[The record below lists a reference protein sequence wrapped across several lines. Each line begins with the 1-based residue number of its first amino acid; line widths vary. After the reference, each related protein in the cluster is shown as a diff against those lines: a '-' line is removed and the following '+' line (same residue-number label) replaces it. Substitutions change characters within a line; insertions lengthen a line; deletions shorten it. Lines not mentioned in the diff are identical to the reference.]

1 MPGGWLRSRLGRRG
15 PPANR
20 GGGPAGGPKG
30 ARTDGAPESTAPRQG
45 GSGAPEAPA
54 PQQGDT
60 SVAVR
65 EILGGDGRNAE
76 FEEFLDERVLVSRDA
91 LGKKE
96 MKIKVV
102 EVTDDHPPSKWK
114 LGDRVKA
121 RRILV
126 TIKHLESMRVEEAE
140 FDIEAIERELAQK
153 RHYTSSNRWIPT
165 SDIRN
170 GYVLKS
176 RHMPLISDAV
186 ALDYISF

>member
-1 MPGGWLRSRLGRRG
+1 LRSRLGG
-15 PPANR
+15 LAGR
-20 GGGPAGGPKG
+20 GGADNVAGPRGGAGQEAGEGLAGHGAAAPPEEGPA
-30 ARTDGAPESTAPRQG
+30 RQG
-45 GSGAPEAPA
+45 AT
-54 PQQGDT
+54 D
-60 SVAVR
+60 VAVR
-65 EILGGDGRNAE
+65 EILGGDERNAE

-102 EVTDDHPPSKWK
+102 EVTDEHPPSKWK

-140 FDIEAIERELAQK
+140 FDVEAIERELAQK

>member
-1 MPGGWLRSRLGRRG
+1 MRWGRR
-15 PPANR
+15 R
-20 GGGPAGGPKG
+20 AG
-30 ARTDGAPESTAPRQG
+30 TDGD
-45 GSGAPEAPA
+45 GAGPGAEGRADAEAGTPAAGA
-54 PQQGDT
+54 PQQGQTD
-60 SVAVR
+60 VAVR
-65 EILGGDGRNAE
+65 EILGGGGERNAE

-102 EVTDDHPPSKWK
+102 EVTDEHAPSKWK

-126 TIKHLESMRVEEAE
+126 TIKHLETMRVEEAE
-140 FDIEAIERELAQK
+140 FDIEAIERELAEK

-165 SDIRN
+165 ADIRN
-170 GYVLKS
+170 GYVVKS

-186 ALDYISF
+186 ALDYIAF

>member
-1 MPGGWLRSRLGRRG
+1 MGLGRGR
-15 PPANR
+15 
-20 GGGPAGGPKG
+20 AGEPGE
-30 ARTDGAPESTAPRQG
+30 A
-45 GSGAPEAPA
+45 SGAPDVSPPESGSA
-54 PQQGDT
+54 PQQGQADI
-60 SVAVR
+60 AVR
-65 EILGGDGRNAE
+65 EILGGGGERNAE

-102 EVTDDHPPSKWK
+102 EVTDEHAPSKWK

-126 TIKHLESMRVEEAE
+126 TIKHLETMRVEEAE
-140 FDIEAIERELAQK
+140 FDIEAIERELAEK

-176 RHMPLISDAV
+176 RHMTLISDAV
-186 ALDYISF
+186 ALDYIAF

>member
-1 MPGGWLRSRLGRRG
+1 MPGGGLRSRLGRLAG
-15 PPANR
+15 R
-20 GGGPAGGPKG
+20 GGDGNVAGPRDGAGQGAGESPAGHGAAPPPK
-30 ARTDGAPESTAPRQG
+30 ES
-45 GSGAPEAPA
+45 PA
-54 PQQGDT
+54 QQGATD
-60 SVAVR
+60 VAVR
-65 EILGGDGRNAE
+65 EILGGGERNAE

-102 EVTDDHPPSKWK
+102 EVTDEHPPSKWK

>member
-1 MPGGWLRSRLGRRG
+1 MPWKGVRSRLGRLGKAEGRG
-15 PPANR
+15 A
-20 GGGPAGGPKG
+20 GPAGEGPG
-30 ARTDGAPESTAPRQG
+30 DAPR
-45 GSGAPEAPA
+45 AEAPA
-54 PQQGDT
+54 PQAPAPHRGEADA
-60 SVAVR
+60 AVR
-65 EILGGDGRNAE
+65 GILGGDERNAE

-102 EVTDDHPPSKWK
+102 EVTDEHPPSKWK

-140 FDIEAIERELAQK
+140 FDIEAIERELAEK

-165 SDIRN
+165 SEIRN

>member
-1 MPGGWLRSRLGRRG
+1 MAGKAGRAGLGRLRSLVG
-15 PPANR
+15 R
-20 GGGPAGGPKG
+20 GGAAPEEAPAGQEAGAGPAGDVARAPPAAPGREGPG
-30 ARTDGAPESTAPRQG
+30 PTD
-45 GSGAPEAPA
+45 
-54 PQQGDT
+54 
-60 SVAVR
+60 VAVR
-65 EILGGDGRNAE
+65 EILGGDERNAE
-76 FEEFLDERVLVSRDA
+76 FEEFLDERILVSRDA

-102 EVTDDHPPSKWK
+102 EVTDEHPPSKWK

-126 TIKHLESMRVEEAE
+126 TIKHLETMRVEEAE
-140 FDIEAIERELAQK
+140 FDIEAIERELAEK

-165 SDIRN
+165 SEIRN

-186 ALDYISF
+186 ALDYITF